1 MIQGMIIKKVLD
13 LVMKQLMKQFKLDKI
28 QEYVEQPNE
37 LDKQVKALNKTV
49 NKYGKYIEE
58 LEKDMAMLKDV
69 ANSSDS
75 IKEKLKKVKKPR
87 RINMQMLLANW
98 EWVLLALYVVE
109 KAVKLSPSK
118 KDDVIFDMVVKPIF
132 DKVKG
137 K

>member
-75 IKEKLKKVKKPR
+75 IKEKLKKVKKP
-87 RINMQMLLANW
+87 AN
-98 EWVLLALYVVE
+98 VIS
-109 KAVKLSPSK
+109 KLGMGF
-118 KDDVIFDMVVKPIF
+118 IGFICC
-132 DKVKG
+132 
-137 K
+137 